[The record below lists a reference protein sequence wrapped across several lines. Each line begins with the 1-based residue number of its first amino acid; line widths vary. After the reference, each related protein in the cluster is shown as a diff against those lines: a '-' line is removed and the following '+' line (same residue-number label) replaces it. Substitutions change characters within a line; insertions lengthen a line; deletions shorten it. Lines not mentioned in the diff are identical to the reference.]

1 MRERILNY
9 CWECNQH
16 IREIFNRML
25 KVIQDCFG
33 FVTLSTNQ
41 TTYLLTFSCPLGR
54 WLLFSLWVLF
64 GSLWFSHFSWV
75 AVVITTDL
83 TLPLTVVIFFWW
95 YVDLQCKRRLYQPII
110 VLYRN
115 CGLVFCGTCS
125 EKRLPLPDEQLYDP
139 VRVCYAC
146 FEKLVTLQQR
156 ENGQRRHPEVAG
168 S

>member
-1 MRERILNY
+1 MFWFCYPLNQSDDLFV
-9 CWECNQH
+9 N
-16 IREIFNRML
+16 IF
-25 KVIQDCFG
+25 
-33 FVTLSTNQ
+33 LSIGQ
-41 TTYLLTFSCPLGR
+41 MASFL
-54 WLLFSLWVLF
+54 LWVLF
-64 GSLWFSHFSWV
+64 GSLWFSHFFWV

-83 TLPLTVVIFFWW
+83 ALPLTVVIFFWW
-95 YVDLQCKRRLYQPII
+95 YVNLQSKGRLYQPII